1 MRPHRSPAARLVS
14 ASALAL
20 CLALSAP
27 ALALDVNGFLPA
39 AGEGDVALSYT
50 SESWDEFWVGDVE
63 VTEPALGT
71 VDTDSLAL
79 WGRFGLTDDI
89 ALIFNLPYVSTD
101 GDGPA
106 PFEESDLQ
114 DATVMALFR
123 FASIE
128 SGDVRHRF
136 LAGVGLRTPA
146 SGYEANAPID
156 IGDGSTDVLTRFVY
170 QIEVGNFYASQQIG
184 YDLRSLDVPD
194 NWALYT
200 ELGLT
205 TGRLTWIGFYQQ
217 TNADGGTDI
226 GDPGFTFPSNEE
238 EYQKAG
244 LRIFARLTDHFGF
257 SAAGFTTLDGRN
269 TAKTE
274 GYSGGLV
281 VGF

>member
-1 MRPHRSPAARLVS
+1 
-14 ASALAL
+14 
-20 CLALSAP
+20 
-27 ALALDVNGFLPA
+27 LALDVNGFLPA
-39 AGEGDVALSYT
+39 AGQGDVALSYT
-50 SESWDEFWVGDVE
+50 SESWDEFWVGDME
-63 VTEPALGT
+63 VAEPALGT
-71 VDTDSLAL
+71 VDTESWTL
-79 WGRFGLTDDI
+79 WGRFGLTDDV
-89 ALIFNLPYVSTD
+89 ALIVNLPYVSTD

-106 PFEESDLQ
+106 PFEGSDLQ
-114 DATVMALFR
+114 DLTVMALLR

-128 SGDVRHRF
+128 SGDIRHRW
-136 LAGVGLRTPA
+136 LLGAGLRTPA

-156 IGDGSTDVLTRFVY
+156 IGDGTTDILTRLVY
-170 QIEVGNFYASQQIG
+170 QIEYRNFYASQQIG
-184 YDLRSLDVPD
+184 YDLRSLDAPD

-205 TGRLTWIGFYQQ
+205 TGRLTWIGYYQQ
-217 TNADGGTDI
+217 VLADGGTDI

-238 EYQKAG
+238 EYEKAG
-244 LRIFARLTDHFGF
+244 LRIFARLTDRFGV